1 VLLEAMAA
9 GTPVLASDLPA
20 FKRVLD
26 DGNYGQLFNTNDSD
40 QLASSLIELLKD
52 KNRRELLTQA
62 GIDRANQFD
71 WTLIVRQILDVYESV
86 KSVEGRNVR
95 EDFRGQL
102 YGRLT
107 KTGRLDRRRVKDS
120 FLTE

>member
-1 VLLEAMAA
+1 M
-9 GTPVLASDLPA
+9 
-20 FKRVLD
+20 
-26 DGNYGQLFNTNDSD
+26 LFRS
-40 QLASSLIELLKD
+40 QKGFE
-52 KNRRELLTQA
+52 
-62 GIDRANQFD
+62 RANQYD
-71 WTLIVRQILDVYESV
+71 WSVIVKQILDVYESV

-107 KTGRLDRRRVKDS
+107 KSGRFDRRRVKNA

>member
-1 VLLEAMAA
+1 MIE
-9 GTPVLASDLPA
+9 
-20 FKRVLD
+20 
-26 DGNYGQLFNTNDSD
+26 LFNN
-40 QLASSLIELLKD
+40 QKKIEDFVQKGF
-52 KNRRELLTQA
+52 E
-62 GIDRANQFD
+62 RANQYD
-71 WTLIVRQILDVYESV
+71 WSVIVKQILDVYESV

-107 KTGRLDRRRVKDS
+107 KSGRFDRRRVKDA

>member
-1 VLLEAMAA
+1 
-9 GTPVLASDLPA
+9 
-20 FKRVLD
+20 
-26 DGNYGQLFNTNDSD
+26 
-40 QLASSLIELLKD
+40 
-52 KNRRELLTQA
+52 
-62 GIDRANQFD
+62 
-71 WTLIVRQILDVYESV
+71 VRQILDVYESV

-107 KTGRLDRRRVKDS
+107 KTGRLDRRRVKNS